1 MFNIIDKN
9 AELVYFI
16 KYRGDDMSKKSV
28 VIMPDTQKI
37 LETMGEQIKLARLRR
52 NLATELVAER
62 AGISRATLWA
72 VEKGTPT
79 VSMGTYAAV
88 LHALGGLDKDL
99 ELIAKDD
106 EFGRKLQDLQLPTRK
121 RAKRGR

>member
-1 MFNIIDKN
+1 
-9 AELVYFI
+9 
-16 KYRGDDMSKKSV
+16 MSKKSV
-28 VIMPDTQKI
+28 AVMPDTQKI
-37 LETMGEQIKLARLRR
+37 LETIGEQIKKARLRR
-52 NLATELVAER
+52 NLSTELVAER

-88 LHALGGLDKDL
+88 LHALGGMDKDL

-106 EFGRKLQDLQLPTRK
+106 EFGRKLQDLKLPTRK
-121 RAKRGR
+121 RAKRSRE